1 MAINRNL
8 LKEVMLN
15 NQKDIENYTIKTRN
29 LSLDNFPSQVLV
41 GVRRCGKS
49 FVLFQ
54 RISQLL
60 TEGHKWNEIAY
71 IDFEDQ
77 RLSGF
82 TADDFNRILEC
93 HAELYGTR
101 PILFLDEIQNI
112 DGWEKFAR
120 NLSDRKYM
128 VFITGSNA
136 KMLSK
141 EIMGQLGGRFLSTEV
156 YPLSFKEY
164 LTFKEVAFD
173 EIALLTT
180 EKRALLMKEYNE
192 YFRWGGLPEAVNL
205 PVKRSYLSSL
215 YQKIYIGDI
224 ATRNKIST
232 PKLLQL
238 MLKKMA
244 ESLKQPIS
252 YTRLAQILS
261 SVGSKITVPTVS
273 NYVGFS
279 EDAWLILRLR
289 NIASV
294 FAEKET
300 VCKYY
305 FIDNG
310 LLSLQLLDAE
320 TTLMENMV
328 ALTLFRKYGHDSENE
343 RVFFYR
349 ANVEV
354 DFYIPEDE
362 LAIQASYSI
371 ADDATYTREVEALT
385 KFPKVHPCKRRVI
398 ITYDEEK
405 TVEDEFGTIEV
416 IPGWKW
422 MLNEN

>member
-1 MAINRNL
+1 MAISRNI

-15 NQKDIENYTIKTRN
+15 NQKDIENYIIYARD
-29 LSLDNFPSQVLV
+29 LSLDNFPAQVLV

-49 FVLFQ
+49 FVLYQ
-54 RISQLL
+54 RICQLL
-60 TEGHKWNEIAY
+60 AEGHKWNEITY

-82 TADDFNRILEC
+82 TADDFNMILEC

-112 DGWEKFAR
+112 EGWEKFAR
-120 NLSDRKYM
+120 NLADRKYT

-141 EIMGQLGGRFLSTEV
+141 EIMGQLGGRFLSAEV

-164 LTFKEVAFD
+164 LDFKGVAFD
-173 EIALLTT
+173 EKALLATDT
-180 EKRALLMKEYNE
+180 RATIMKEYEE
-192 YFRWGGLPEAVNL
+192 YFRWGGLPESVNL

-224 ATRNKIST
+224 ATRNNIGN

-261 SVGSKITVPTVS
+261 SVGGRVSVPTIS

-289 NIASV
+289 NMASM
-294 FAEKET
+294 FSEKET

-310 LLSLQLLDAE
+310 LLSLQLLDAN

-328 ALTLFRKYGHDSENE
+328 ALTLFRKYGHDPENE

-349 ANVEV
+349 VNVEV

-371 ADDATYTREVEALT
+371 AEDDTYKREVEALS
-385 KFPKVHPCKRRVI
+385 KFSKVHPCKRRLI
-398 ITYDEEK
+398 ITYEEEMTIKDEY
-405 TVEDEFGTIEV
+405 GTIEV
-416 IPGWKW
+416 IPCWKW
-422 MLNEN
+422 LLNEN

>member
-362 LAIQASYSI
+362 MAIQASYSI

>member
-305 FIDNG
+305 
-310 LLSLQLLDAE
+310 SS
-320 TTLMENMV
+320 TT
-328 ALTLFRKYGHDSENE
+328 ACCLFS
-343 RVFFYR
+343 
-349 ANVEV
+349 
-354 DFYIPEDE
+354 
-362 LAIQASYSI
+362 
-371 ADDATYTREVEALT
+371 
-385 KFPKVHPCKRRVI
+385 C
-398 ITYDEEK
+398 
-405 TVEDEFGTIEV
+405 
-416 IPGWKW
+416 
-422 MLNEN
+422 